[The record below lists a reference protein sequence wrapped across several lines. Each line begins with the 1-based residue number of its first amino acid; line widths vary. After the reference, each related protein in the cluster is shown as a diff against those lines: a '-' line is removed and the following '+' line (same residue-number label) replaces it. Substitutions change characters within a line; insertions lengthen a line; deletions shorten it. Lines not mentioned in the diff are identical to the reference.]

1 MKIVLLDAKTLAN
14 NPLTPIELLGELTSY
29 PITDGA
35 QVVTRSIDAD
45 IIITNK
51 VVIDAETLSALP
63 KLKLICVAATGTN
76 NIDLVAAKAHG
87 VAVCNVAG
95 YSTPAVVQHTFTL
108 LGNLMGNMHRY
119 LNDSSNGLW
128 QKSDMFCR
136 LDHSINE
143 IAHKNFVIIGYG
155 TLGQAVA
162 TVARAFGANVIIA
175 ERPNET
181 SVRAGRVAF
190 LDAVQSADI
199 ISIHCPLNEQTK
211 DLFNAHVFKQLKPSA
226 VLLNTARGGI
236 VNEQALVDA
245 LKQKVIAAAGFDV
258 LTVEPAQ
265 NTNPLLNYTGDN
277 LLLTPHNAWAAQES
291 INRLIKCIAENITA
305 FHRGDNINRIV

>member
-14 NPLTPIELLGELTSY
+14 NNLSPIELQGELTSY
-29 PITDGA
+29 LITRDD
-35 QVVTRSIDAD
+35 QVITRCLDAD
-45 IIITNK
+45 VIISNK
-51 VVIDAETLSALP
+51 VVITAETLSALP

-76 NIDLVAAKAHG
+76 NIDLVAAKAQG

-119 LNDSSNGLW
+119 LSDSQNGLW
-128 QKSDMFCR
+128 QKSAMFCR

-143 IAHKNFVIIGYG
+143 IAGKNFVIVGYG

-162 TVARAFGANVIIA
+162 NVAKAFGANVIVA
-175 ERPNET
+175 ERPNEK
-181 SVRAGRVAF
+181 SIREGRVAF
-190 LDAVQSADI
+190 LEALQSADI

-211 DLFNAHVFKQLKPSA
+211 NLFNAQVFKQLKPSA

-245 LKQKVIAAAGFDV
+245 LTQKEIAAAGFDV

-265 NTNPLLNYTGDN
+265 PSNPLVNYTGDN

-291 INRLIKCIAENITA
+291 IDRLIKCIAENITA
-305 FHRGDNINRIV
+305 FHNGENNNRVV

>member
-14 NPLTPIELLGELTSY
+14 NPLTPIESLGELTSY
-29 PITDGA
+29 PMTSEDQIVA
-35 QVVTRSIDAD
+35 RCINAD

-51 VVIDAETLSALP
+51 VVINAKTLAELP
-63 KLKLICVAATGTN
+63 NLKLICVAATGTN
-76 NIDLVAAKAHG
+76 NIDLAAAKTHS

-119 LNDSSNGLW
+119 LSDSQNGLW
-128 QKSDMFCR
+128 QKSDIFCR

-143 IAHKNFVIIGYG
+143 IANKNFVIVGYG

-162 TVARAFGANVIIA
+162 AVAKAFGAKVTVA
-175 ERPNET
+175 ERPNNQ
-181 SVRAGRVAF
+181 SVRTGRVAF
-190 LDAVQSADI
+190 LDAIKSADI

-211 DLFNAHVFKQLKPSA
+211 DLFNAQVFKQLKPS
-226 VLLNTARGGI
+226 VILLNTARGGI

-245 LKQKVIAAAGFDV
+245 LEHKQIAAAGFDV

-265 NTNPLLNYTGDN
+265 KTNPLLLYTGDN

-291 INRLIKCIAENITA
+291 IARLIKSIAENITD
-305 FHRGDNINRIV
+305 FSKNKITNRVV